1 MLTPLVVLGAALIGF
16 LAWRW
21 FPPRH
26 LRETR
31 HLREKGSLYFIQEAK
46 WEEKILLMTRG
57 NRGALERAVT
67 ARRRKFPNAT
77 RLELLK
83 LVHDEYVKDRE

>member
-1 MLTPLVVLGAALIGF
+1 MTLVLIVALAVTAFVL
-16 LAWRW
+16 
-21 FPPRH
+21 
-26 LRETR
+26 LRFFRPGDGQRVVGRPMGE
-31 HLREKGSLYFIQEAK
+31 EAR
-46 WEEKILLMTRG
+46 WEERILLLTRG
-57 NRGALERAVT
+57 NRGAMERAVT